1 MMVCLASPPL
11 PARYSF
17 AKVRE
22 LGIWALAG
30 ASGRVFREVPG
41 NPRCCPPVLRPLEP
55 LRCADTL
62 QPTELEYCSP
72 FFSWLCPG
80 TYRSDPPLTWGVFT
94 TRVQRTACGSL
105 NRRPG
110 VLLRPLQTVECWIPC
125 HQSVLFA
132 KTNEK
137 VTGAS
142 LRELFSGTSKPV
154 DLEYLP
160 VPSVLLDAVPR
171 AHSRNLPS
179 LSFKPSASAHS
190 GPDTRRRR
198 EEQRNAERAVVP
210 RGLPRWKLC
219 ACQNQGDA
227 SKDVRLLSLEP
238 GLTGNLWDPPPGA
251 QCLSVNSLLQGTQGQ
266 LQLSAF
272 LFANL
277 PAGRL
282 Q

>member
-1 MMVCLASPPL
+1 MGTRWGLRARVQGGPGEPALLSASPQT
-11 PARYSF
+11 AR
-17 AKVRE
+17 
-22 LGIWALAG
+22 
-30 ASGRVFREVPG
+30 ASS
-41 NPRCCPPVLRPLEP
+41 LR
-55 LRCADTL
+55 RHAATYRARIL
-62 QPTELEYCSP
+62 QPILFLALPGDLQIRPAFDLWSFHNPCAEDSLRVAQQASR
-72 FFSWLCPG
+72 CP
-80 TYRSDPPLTWGVFT
+80 SS
-94 TRVQRTACGSL
+94 SL
-105 NRRPG
+105 ANCG
-110 VLLRPLQTVECWIPC
+110 VLDALSPICALC
-125 HQSVLFA
+125 

-227 SKDVRLLSLEP
+227 SKEVRLLSLEP
-238 GLTGNLWDPPPGA
+238 GLAGNLWDPPPGA